1 MRKHSIKQLIIWG
14 LIIILIGS
22 PVFGAETFST
32 VKTERANLTFQ
43 EMTYEHMQYS
53 DIKALLDKARVIV
66 KKNDIKAFYKWYT
79 EYESVY
85 RKLNTMIQIAQLSY
99 QLNTDRTDYFQEYI
113 YSIELLGKMQT
124 GYADLF
130 NDDSFSK
137 EMELGYQLSIQRK
150 KLVDAYYNQEDDITV
165 IVNGEEKH
173 LIEILTSNALSTK
186 EKIYYYDKWYTA
198 YNQAV
203 GEIFLELVKI
213 DNQIAMLEGYD
224 SYVAYMYDIYERE
237 YALEESKAFIE
248 NVKQLVPKIYMKL
261 SKKAERAQY
270 NLQSYSY
277 EDEESLLDSIKE
289 HFMNQD
295 ETLEEAYDYL
305 IKYKLYDISTRDN
318 KLSGGL
324 TVYLDSYQEPFIL
337 INYSRP
343 YQTVLTFI
351 HEFGHYFSY
360 FETGGHQ
367 GGLDLDETYSQAMEL
382 LAMPYSGAILGSET
396 LGDEAQV
403 YTMSSLLRA
412 IIEGCLYEEFL
423 QQVYENPNQTVQE
436 LNALYT
442 KIAGEYGMSV
452 DSRNWCQ
459 VPHNYEVPFYYFSYG
474 ISAVAA
480 FEVWEQS
487 LNQETGIQTY
497 LNLIQVGRE
506 NHFLEA
512 LEKVGLSNPLEKET
526 LERVIRCIA
535 DYLDMN
541 EIIYDKAA

>member
-1 MRKHSIKQLIIWG
+1 MRKHPIKQLIIWG

-113 YSIELLGKMQT
+113 YSVELLGKMQT

-130 NDDSFSK
+130 DDDSLSK

-237 YALEESKAFIE
+237 YTLEESKAFIE

-295 ETLEEAYDYL
+295 ETLGEAYDYL
-305 IKYKLYDISTRDN
+305 IRYKLYDISTRDN

-436 LNALYT
+436 LNALYI

-452 DSRNWCQ
+452 DGRNWCQ

-480 FEVWEQS
+480 LEVWEQS

-526 LERVIRCIA
+526 LERLIRCIE

>member
-1 MRKHSIKQLIIWG
+1 
-14 LIIILIGS
+14 
-22 PVFGAETFST
+22 
-32 VKTERANLTFQ
+32 
-43 EMTYEHMQYS
+43 
-53 DIKALLDKARVIV
+53 
-66 KKNDIKAFYKWYT
+66 
-79 EYESVY
+79 
-85 RKLNTMIQIAQLSY
+85 QLSY

-173 LIEILTSNALSTK
+173 LIELLTSNALSTK

-295 ETLEEAYDYL
+295 ETLGEAYDYL
-305 IKYKLYDISTRDN
+305 IRYKLYDISTRDN

-343 YQTVLTFI
+343 YQTALTFI

-403 YTMSSLLRA
+403 YIMSSLLRA

-442 KIAGEYGMSV
+442 KISGEYGMSV
-452 DSRNWCQ
+452 DGRNWCQ

-480 FEVWEQS
+480 LEVWEQS

-535 DYLDMN
+535 DYLDIN

>member
-237 YALEESKAFIE
+237 YTLEESKAFIE

-295 ETLEEAYDYL
+295 ETLGEAYDYL
-305 IKYKLYDISTRDN
+305 IRYKLYDISTRDN

-436 LNALYT
+436 LNTLYI

-452 DSRNWCQ
+452 DGRNWCQ

-480 FEVWEQS
+480 LEVWEQS

>member
-1 MRKHSIKQLIIWG
+1 MRKHPIKQLIIWG

-53 DIKALLDKARVIV
+53 DIKALLDKASIIV

-113 YSIELLGKMQT
+113 YSVELLGKMQT

-130 NDDSFSK
+130 DDDSLSK

-173 LIEILTSNALSTK
+173 LIELLTSNALSTK

-237 YALEESKAFIE
+237 YTLEESKAFIE

-295 ETLEEAYDYL
+295 ETLGEAYDYL
-305 IKYKLYDISTRDN
+305 IRYKLYDISTRDN

-452 DSRNWCQ
+452 DGRNWCQ

-480 FEVWEQS
+480 LEVWEQS

-526 LERVIRCIA
+526 LERLIRCIA

>member
-1 MRKHSIKQLIIWG
+1 MRKHPIKQLIIWG

-53 DIKALLDKARVIV
+53 DIKTLLDKARVIV

-113 YSIELLGKMQT
+113 YSVELLGKMQT

-130 NDDSFSK
+130 DDDSLSK

-150 KLVDAYYNQEDDITV
+150 KLVDAYYNQEDDITI

-237 YALEESKAFIE
+237 YTLEESKAFIE

-295 ETLEEAYDYL
+295 ETLGEAYDYL
-305 IKYKLYDISTRDN
+305 IRYKLYDISTRDN

-382 LAMPYSGAILGSET
+382 LAMPYSGAILGSEK

-403 YTMSSLLRA
+403 YTMSSLLQA

-442 KIAGEYGMSV
+442 KISGEYGMSV
-452 DSRNWCQ
+452 DGRNWCQ

-480 FEVWEQS
+480 LEVWEQS

-526 LERVIRCIA
+526 LERVIRCIE

>member
-1 MRKHSIKQLIIWG
+1 MRKHPIKQLIIWG

-113 YSIELLGKMQT
+113 YSVELLGKMQT

-130 NDDSFSK
+130 DDDSLSK

-237 YALEESKAFIE
+237 YTLEESKAFIE

-295 ETLEEAYDYL
+295 ETLGEAYDYL
-305 IKYKLYDISTRDN
+305 IRYKLYDISTRDN

-480 FEVWEQS
+480 LEVWEQS

>member
-237 YALEESKAFIE
+237 YTLEESKAFIE

-295 ETLEEAYDYL
+295 ETLGEAYDYL
-305 IKYKLYDISTRDN
+305 IRYKLYDISTRDN

-436 LNALYT
+436 LNALYI

-452 DSRNWCQ
+452 DGRNWCQ

-480 FEVWEQS
+480 LEVWEQS

>member
-53 DIKALLDKARVIV
+53 DIKALLDKASIIV

>member
-1 MRKHSIKQLIIWG
+1 MRKHPIKQLMIWG

-113 YSIELLGKMQT
+113 YSVELLGKMQT

-186 EKIYYYDKWYTA
+186 EKNYYYDKWYTA

-343 YQTVLTFI
+343 YQIVLTFI

-442 KIAGEYGMSV
+442 KIVGEYGMSV
-452 DSRNWCQ
+452 DGRNWCQ

-480 FEVWEQS
+480 LEVWEQS